1 LTGTRSVATLHEME
15 KVLHLKKY
23 GKHLWTRELAK
34 EIREELNKLLSG
46 TSIGDT
52 IIISANGVE
61 VFDYS
66 FANELFGKSLF
77 ALGIDFPGRFL
88 VVEGLTPYTRENLV
102 KALESL
108 NLAMIE
114 RKKQKLEIIGKIH
127 PAYQE
132 TFKVISVSKDAISAN
147 SLTDKLNINLTATN
161 ERLAKLTAMG
171 LVRRKKATSTAG
183 REQFLY
189 TVLR

>member
-1 LTGTRSVATLHEME
+1 ME
-15 KVLHLKKY
+15 KVLNLKKH
-23 GKHLWTRELAK
+23 GKALWTRDLAK
-34 EIREELNKLLSG
+34 EIREELNKLLSSI
-46 TSIGDT
+46 SIGDVVV
-52 IIISANGVE
+52 IDASGVE

-77 ALGIDFPGRFL
+77 VLGNEYPGKFL
-88 VVEGLTPYTRENLV
+88 VVEGLTTYTRENLI

-114 RKKQKLEIIGKIH
+114 RKKGKVDIIGKIH

-132 TFKVISVSKDAISAN
+132 TFRAIAASKDSISAN
-147 SLTDKLNINLTATN
+147 TLKDKLTINLTAAN
-161 ERLAKLTAMG
+161 ERLVKLTAMG
-171 LVRRKKATSTAG
+171 LVRREKATSIAG

-189 TVLR
+189 SVLR